1 MALLQQ
7 WHRQRP
13 WLIGGLIGLATGIG
27 GLASTWVGGAAVAAS
42 GSVSTSHEG
51 FQHPLHRRIIAT
63 LERKPGLPYR
73 SLQRELNAANGT
85 LRHHLDILIAQ
96 GTLTVVSV
104 NGRSCHYAGAPAQIE
119 VLRGTGIEDEQRAA
133 QMIPTGLSTVQKQ
146 VVARLAKLPM
156 PASQAEM
163 SRDLGR
169 SRASVHSAVTVLR
182 RRGIL
187 NANKLDLAPH
197 LIGLREGTIDYDWLG

>member
-1 MALLQQ
+1 
-7 WHRQRP
+7 
-13 WLIGGLIGLATGIG
+13 
-27 GLASTWVGGAAVAAS
+27 
-42 GSVSTSHEG
+42 
-51 FQHPLHRRIIAT
+51 
-63 LERKPGLPYR
+63 
-73 SLQRELNAANGT
+73 
-85 LRHHLDILIAQ
+85 
-96 GTLTVVSV
+96 
-104 NGRSCHYAGAPAQIE
+104 
-119 VLRGTGIEDEQRAA
+119 
-133 QMIPTGLSTVQKQ
+133 MIPTGLSTVQKQ